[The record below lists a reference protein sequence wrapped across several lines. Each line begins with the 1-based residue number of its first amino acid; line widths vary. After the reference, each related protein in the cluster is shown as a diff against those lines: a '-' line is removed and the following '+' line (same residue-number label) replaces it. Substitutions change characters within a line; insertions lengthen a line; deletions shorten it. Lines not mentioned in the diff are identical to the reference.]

1 MLSRPRR
8 ETPRRSSSSFV
19 LLLLAFIFF
28 HGNDGN
34 VFPSVSASRA
44 KNRAVLQEKYG
55 IDCGTHCTNAVV
67 KLHEAKIEQEKYVQT
82 VFLLLLCMLV
92 RVCVRDE

>member
-8 ETPRRSSSSFV
+8 ETPRRSSSSFA
-19 LLLLAFIFF
+19 LLLLALIFF

-34 VFPSVSASRA
+34 VFPSGVSASKV

-67 KLHEAKIEQEKYVQT
+67 KLHEAKIEQEKYV
-82 VFLLLLCMLV
+82 
-92 RVCVRDE
+92 

>member
-19 LLLLAFIFF
+19 KLLLLAFIFF
-28 HGNDGN
+28 HGNHGNEN
-34 VFPSVSASRA
+34 VFPSVKIASASKA

-67 KLHEAKIEQEKYVQT
+67 KLHEAKIEQEKYV
-82 VFLLLLCMLV
+82 
-92 RVCVRDE
+92 

>member
-1 MLSRPRR
+1 MLSTRR
-8 ETPRRSSSSFV
+8 RGAPSSSFV
-19 LLLLAFIFF
+19 KLLLLAFIFF

-34 VFPSVSASRA
+34 VFFPSVSASKA

-67 KLHEAKIEQEKYVQT
+67 KLHEAKIEQEKYV
-82 VFLLLLCMLV
+82 
-92 RVCVRDE
+92 

>member
-8 ETPRRSSSSFV
+8 ETPRRRSSSFV

-28 HGNDGN
+28 QNGNEN
-34 VFPSVSASRA
+34 VFPSVKIASASKA

-67 KLHEAKIEQEKYVQT
+67 KLHEAKIEQEKYVSL
-82 VFLLLLCMLV
+82 FLLLLCV
-92 RVCVRDE
+92 RVCVCV

>member
-8 ETPRRSSSSFV
+8 ETPRRRSSSSFV
-19 LLLLAFIFF
+19 KLLLLAFVLNGA
-28 HGNDGN
+28 GNLFS
-34 VFPSVSASRA
+34 FPSVKIASASKA

-67 KLHEAKIEQEKYVQT
+67 KLHEAKIEQEKYV
-82 VFLLLLCMLV
+82 
-92 RVCVRDE
+92 